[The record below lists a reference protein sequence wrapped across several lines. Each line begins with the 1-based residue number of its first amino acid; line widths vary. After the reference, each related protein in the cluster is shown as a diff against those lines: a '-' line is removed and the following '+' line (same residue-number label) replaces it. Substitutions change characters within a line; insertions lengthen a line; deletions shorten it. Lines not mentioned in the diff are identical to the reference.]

1 MRWRLPLLLVT
12 LSAACGGEDGPAGPP
27 PCGSLENGLVTLI
40 PGPGQAGHDAALAA
54 EARRHDRLFVALI
67 SRATGLNADFQV
79 TGNDPAA
86 RAQVERFVAED
97 DGWDFEVAT
106 GVAPE
111 SLGVW
116 QKSAGLYAGVGVA
129 ADAYRYGVLRD
140 SGAACDEVEVAR
152 AQLIRGL
159 EGADVAA
166 RITGVPGVNA
176 RSLVH
181 LSFPSGGYRDP
192 TPLFDEAGNPLPAEK
207 NNGEWRAD
215 QSGDYPEWLWED
227 SLSRDMLVGWAAAY
241 GAAWEVIA
249 GDESVPAE
257 LKGRLQANA
266 AATVRGLMKVG
277 ESGYDLEIPDAD
289 GRVTFHAYLNE
300 NSVDRLYIDGA
311 ENGFN
316 ATMALG
322 IVGAMAYVAED
333 PELHRYVHETLI
345 AQRQLP
351 KIAAG
356 EMLVNFGVASNFSN
370 FNMAFTAMWLAQ
382 RYVDS
387 PEAAPF
393 LRVALETELWTKD
406 GADPDRQPRDM
417 AQSFFDVIY
426 AAGKSGA
433 TAWQPGAEAI
443 PQDALQRGLAT
454 LSAYPAAPY
463 FDREVTNCDE
473 AEVAAQRCTLLDGT
487 EVELLGDDGRNGA
500 EISRQ
505 LIPMAVRPPSNY
517 HWRSDPYRYNGG
529 ADGGGL
535 LPAVDFRIAY
545 WLGRYVR
552 VAE

>member
-1 MRWRLPLLLVT
+1 MRPSLALCLGLV
-12 LSAACGGEDGPAGPP
+12 AACGEGTPAGPP
-27 PCGSLENGLVTLI
+27 PCGSFENGLVTLI
-40 PGPGQAGHDAALAA
+40 PGPGQAGYDEALADAA
-54 EARRHDRLFVALI
+54 RKHDRLFVALF

-79 TGNDPAA
+79 TDNDPAA
-86 RAQVERFVAED
+86 RAQVTRFVTED
-97 DGWDFEVAT
+97 DGWDFEAAV
-106 GVAPE
+106 GVTPE

-140 SGAACDEVEVAR
+140 SGAACAEVAVAR
-152 AQLIRGL
+152 AQLVRGL
-159 EGADVAA
+159 EGVDLAA

-176 RSLVH
+176 RSLVN
-181 LSFPSGGYRDP
+181 LAFPSPGYPEP
-192 TPLFDEAGNPLPAEK
+192 TPLFDEAGDPLPAEK

-215 QSGDYPEWLWED
+215 ESGEHPEWRWED

-241 GAAWEVIA
+241 AAAWEVIA
-249 GDESVPAE
+249 ADDEIPAE
-257 LKGRLQANA
+257 LKGRLQQNA
-266 AATVRGLMKVG
+266 AATARALMKVG

-289 GRVTFHAYLNE
+289 GRLTFHAYLNE
-300 NSVDRLYIDGA
+300 NSVDRLYIEGA

-333 PELHRYVHETLI
+333 PDIDRYVHQTLVV
-345 AQRQLP
+345 QRQLP
-351 KIAAG
+351 KVAAG

-382 RYVDS
+382 RYIDS

-393 LRVALETELWTKD
+393 LRLALETELWTKD

-433 TAWQPGAEAI
+433 TAWAAGEEPV

-454 LSAYPAAPY
+454 LHAYPAAPY
-463 FDREVTNCDE
+463 FDREVINCDA

-487 EVELLGDDGRNGA
+487 EVDLLGDAGRNEA
-500 EISRQ
+500 EVARQ

-529 ADGGGL
+529 ADSGAL
-535 LPAVDFRIAY
+535 MPAVDFRIAY
-545 WLGRYVR
+545 WLGRFVR